1 MAYKIKKSY
10 GGKMGGFGSSG
21 YFKPTRD
28 PMAAYKQ
35 HSAPESEY
43 DRKVRSALL
52 KSETT
57 GPSHV
62 SFDYKKF
69 QAVNQPKDVEVGVS
83 KNEVQELINS
93 SLKDA
98 FKRFVEEKHVEVVPD
113 EAVLVAHDAVDAAV
127 KRMMKPQE
135 ETVEQQPVDISELN
149 ETRQEHVNEKWKEV
163 DQAQTLDDAEKAM
176 SEIRDINSE
185 FFGNLDKME
194 QDLFDESTQKG
205 EIESALDTNPLL
217 ESAGMKKSPVSE
229 VQDFTPY
236 TDFIQDERIETK
248 KRNNLD
254 YDSELGW

>member
-43 DRKVRSALL
+43 DRKVRNSIL
-52 KSETT
+52 KSEMA
-57 GPSHV
+57 GPSHG

-69 QAVNQPKDVEVGVS
+69 QAVNQPRDVETGVS
-83 KNEVQELINS
+83 KNEIQELINS

-98 FKRFVEEKHVEVVPD
+98 FKRFVEQKNVEKVPD
-113 EAVLVAHDAVDAAV
+113 EAVLVAYDAVDAAV
-127 KRMMKPQE
+127 KQMIKPQE
-135 ETVEQQPVDISELN
+135 ETIEQSPVDISELN
-149 ETRQEHVNEKWKEV
+149 ETRQERVNEKWKEV
-163 DQAQTLDDAEKAM
+163 DHAQTLDEAEKSM

-185 FFGNLDKME
+185 FFGNLDRME
-194 QDLFDESTQKG
+194 RDLFDESTQKG

-217 ESAGMKKSPVSE
+217 ESAGLKKAPVND
-229 VQDFTPY
+229 VQDFVPY
-236 TDFIQDERIETK
+236 TDFIQDERIEPK
-248 KRNNLD
+248 KRNSLD

>member
-1 MAYKIKKSY
+1 MVYKIKKPY
-10 GGKMGGFGSSG
+10 GGKMVGFGSSG

-35 HSAPESEY
+35 HTAPESEY
-43 DRKVRSALL
+43 DKKVRNALL

-62 SFDYKKF
+62 SFDYKRF
-69 QAVNQPKDVEVGVS
+69 HAVNQPKEVETGVS
-83 KNEVQELINS
+83 KNEVQDLINS

-98 FKRFVEEKHVEVVPD
+98 FKRFVEEKNVETVPD
-113 EAVLVAHDAVDAAV
+113 EAVLVAHDAVDAAL

-135 ETVEQQPVDISELN
+135 KTMEQQPVNINELN
-149 ETRQEHVNEKWKEV
+149 ETRQERVNEKWKEV
-163 DQAQTLDDAEKAM
+163 DQAETLEDAEKAM
-176 SEIRDINSE
+176 SEIRDMNSE
-185 FFGNLDKME
+185 FFGKLDKME
-194 QDLFDESTQKG
+194 KDLFDESDQKG
-205 EIESALDTNPLL
+205 EIGSALDVNPLL
-217 ESAGMKKSPVSE
+217 ESSGLKKSPVNE
-229 VQDFTPY
+229 AQDFTPY